1 MAYPTFPTLGITPYG
16 PVTIGSSKEAKA
28 AVLTATFGDRYSQ
41 RTGDGINPLTRD
53 FSYRSIPL
61 AADQIRQLEDFLVSR
76 KGYLPFL
83 FQVPFEPAPR
93 QFICD
98 SWTTDYGDPLRSTLM
113 AMFKENFDP

>member
-1 MAYPTFPTLGITPYG
+1 MAYPTFPTLGIGSYG
-16 PVTIGSSKEAKA
+16 PVTTGSSRSSRM

-53 FSYRSIPL
+53 FNYRSVPL
-61 AADQIRQLEDFLVSR
+61 AADKIEALEAFLVSR

-83 FQVPFEPAPR
+83 FQVPYEPAPR

-98 SWTTDYGDPLRSTLM
+98 TWTTDYSDRLQSTLT
-113 AMFKENFDP
+113 ATFKENFDP